1 MGANHRNFL
10 AQQISPPSYPQFF
23 HSNASTIGAVDNLS
37 TGVKARLMAK
47 NRQKIDAVFLA
58 LSDPTR
64 RAVVERLRLGP
75 ASVSELSQDHDM
87 ALPSFLEHLRKLEAA
102 GLITSQKVG
111 RVRTCT
117 LVSGALQSVRS
128 WVLSQHENRPGRL
141 DRLDSFVTRM
151 KQSG

>member
-1 MGANHRNFL
+1 M
-10 AQQISPPSYPQFF
+10 SK
-23 HSNASTIGAVDNLS
+23 D
-37 TGVKARLMAK
+37 KK
-47 NRQKIDAVFLA
+47 KIDHVFMA

-75 ASVSELSQDHDM
+75 ASVTELSAPHDM

-102 GLITSQKVG
+102 GLITSKKVG

-117 LVSGALQSVRS
+117 LVSGALQTVRN

>member
-1 MGANHRNFL
+1 MGKGKN
-10 AQQISPPSYPQFF
+10 
-23 HSNASTIGAVDNLS
+23 TVD
-37 TGVKARLMAK
+37 T
-47 NRQKIDAVFLA
+47 VFLA

-64 RAVVERLRLGP
+64 RSVVEQLRLGP
-75 ASVSELSQDHDM
+75 ASVGELYAGHEM
-87 ALPSFLEHLRKLEAA
+87 ALPSFLEHLRKLETA
-102 GLITSQKVG
+102 GLITSKKVG

>member
-1 MGANHRNFL
+1 
-10 AQQISPPSYPQFF
+10 
-23 HSNASTIGAVDNLS
+23 
-37 TGVKARLMAK
+37 MAK
-47 NRQKIDAVFLA
+47 NKQKIDAVFLA

-75 ASVSELSQDHDM
+75 ASVSELSQAHDM

-102 GLITSQKVG
+102 GLITSQKLG